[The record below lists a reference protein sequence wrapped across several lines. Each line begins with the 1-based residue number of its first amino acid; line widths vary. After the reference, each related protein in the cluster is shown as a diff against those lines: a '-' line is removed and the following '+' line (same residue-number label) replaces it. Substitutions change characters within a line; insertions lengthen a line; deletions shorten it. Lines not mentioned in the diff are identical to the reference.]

1 MESTPSQ
8 IFPNDVY
15 YGGLHNQILSKHQCV
30 YVTVVLLLFKE
41 LTSTIRKLSLA
52 PKQGVM

>member
-30 YVTVVLLLFKE
+30 YATVVLLFKE
-41 LTSTIRKLSLA
+41 LTSAIRKLSLA